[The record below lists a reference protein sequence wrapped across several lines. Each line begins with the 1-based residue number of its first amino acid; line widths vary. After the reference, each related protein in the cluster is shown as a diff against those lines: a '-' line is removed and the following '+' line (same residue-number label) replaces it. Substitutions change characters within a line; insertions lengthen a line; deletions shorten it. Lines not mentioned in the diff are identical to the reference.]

1 MKFSVD
7 DTISMIPRK
16 NIVGTTVYL
25 LLTTAVKWSSGEVLM
40 ATVLAAGKC
49 VQVVILCVYVC
60 TCTDATIHVH
70 VHVIQVIYHQCGRK
84 KRRLCANI

>member
-16 NIVGTTVYL
+16 NIVGTTVPAVDDCYE
-25 LLTTAVKWSSGEVLM
+25 VKWSNREVLM
-40 ATVLAAGKC
+40 ATVLAAGKY
-49 VQVVILCVYVC
+49 VQVVIILCVCTC

-70 VHVIQVIYHQCGRK
+70 IIQVIYHQCGRK

>member
-1 MKFSVD
+1 
-7 DTISMIPRK
+7 
-16 NIVGTTVYL
+16 
-25 LLTTAVKWSSGEVLM
+25 M

-49 VQVVILCVYVC
+49 VQVVILCVC
-60 TCTDATIHVH
+60 TCTEATIH